1 MGTTINTNLASL
13 NAQVNLSNS
22 QSALSTSLE
31 RLSSGLRINNAVDDP
46 AGMAIASRMT
56 SQIDGVDQAARNA
69 NDGISL
75 SQTAEGALATSSSI
89 LQNIRT
95 LAVQASNASNSASD
109 RQALQQEVNQLT
121 AELNQIAQTTQ
132 FNGQNLLDGSTGT
145 QNFQVGPN
153 ANQLIQTS
161 GANFLTNNYG
171 DYRVQSA
178 AADVIGTTNAVAG
191 STIIA
196 GYLGSTTLTTSITD
210 TAKSIAAN
218 INATV
223 SSLTGV
229 SATAVTN
236 TNLTMDSGSSYSFNI
251 TSDNATAVTVSF
263 TVGAGQTA
271 SDYASA
277 VSAFNALSAKT
288 GVTAQ
293 YDSKNGGIEITNA
306 TGNDIT
312 IDDTAANSNGNIAM
326 ANYTTAGGLGTV
338 NATRGAIGV
347 ANGQVTL
354 DSTGSFSVTD
364 TSGLKIDGG
373 ATLGATLHAVST
385 LDVTT
390 FANSQ
395 LALSIVDAA
404 LATVNAQRST
414 YGAMQSR
421 FQSSITNLQTTAVN
435 LSASRSRIQDTN
447 YAAETANLTRGQ
459 ILQQAGTAMLAQAN
473 AMPNSVLTLLK

>member
-1 MGTTINTNLASL
+1 
-13 NAQVNLSNS
+13 
-22 QSALSTSLE
+22 
-31 RLSSGLRINNAVDDP
+31 
-46 AGMAIASRMT
+46 MAIASRMT

-178 AADVIGTTNAVAG
+178 AADVTGTTNAAAAGG

-196 GYLGSTTLTTSITD
+196 GYLGSTTLTTSATD

-263 TVGAGQTA
+263 TVGAGQTS

-277 VSAFNALSAKT
+277 VSAFNALSSKT

-293 YDSKNGGIEITNA
+293 YDAKNGGIEITNA

-312 IDDTAANSNGNIAM
+312 INDSAANSNGNIAM
-326 ANYTTAGGLGTV
+326 ANYTTAGGLGTA